1 MTGVAAAGL
10 ALNQREEDLEG
21 ARIEPKQVPSAL
33 RLFWADGLFA
43 AAQDAFIL
51 AYLPLLATE
60 LGAGGAEIG
69 LLAASQSLGGVLA
82 LYPGAMAARHARSR
96 RWLVVLFAGLL
107 GRFALLASAFAVAL
121 ASGNTALYLVI
132 GLFALRAFLGNF
144 TLPAWTSLAADIIPP
159 GARSR
164 YFASRNVAINLATL
178 AITPLGGLLLDWLG
192 MPGGYVVALG
202 VSFGLG
208 MCATFVYSRLPEPP
222 RAPAAERAGKRFRPL
237 AAARD
242 RHFRTFLAAT
252 FVLQFA
258 TMIAGPF
265 FNVYLKNDLG
275 ASNFEVGLLST
286 AAAFAGMIGQLYFGD
301 VMARRGALWLTRAAL
316 VTMPVLPLMWL
327 GISNPWLVLA
337 PNMLGG
343 FIWSAFNLANF
354 QLLLEV
360 THEENREEFVAIFHT
375 GVFFAL
381 FLAPFL
387 GGVVVDTMGY
397 KAAFALSGGG
407 RVVAAVMFFV
417 AMREPAKEAARGM
430 ILRRAET
437 EA

>member
-1 MTGVAAAGL
+1 M
-10 ALNQREEDLEG
+10 
-21 ARIEPKQVPSAL
+21 
-33 RLFWADGLFA
+33 LF
-43 AAQDAFIL
+43 
-51 AYLPLLATE
+51 
-60 LGAGGAEIG
+60 
-69 LLAASQSLGGVLA
+69 
-82 LYPGAMAARHARSR
+82 RS
-96 RWLVVLFAGLL
+96 
-107 GRFALLASAFAVAL
+107 
-121 ASGNTALYLVI
+121 
-132 GLFALRAFLGNF
+132 
-144 TLPAWTSLAADIIPP
+144 
-159 GARSR
+159 
-164 YFASRNVAINLATL
+164 
-178 AITPLGGLLLDWLG
+178 
-192 MPGGYVVALG
+192 
-202 VSFGLG
+202 
-208 MCATFVYSRLPEPP
+208 
-222 RAPAAERAGKRFRPL
+222 
-237 AAARD
+237 
-242 RHFRTFLAAT
+242 LAAT